1 MLEPFRSQEKHY
13 QEDKKDIP
21 DVVIPG
27 ELIMLEGFFDP
38 DLEAVQPKH
47 MVHQG

>member
-13 QEDKKDIP
+13 QEDKKDIT

-27 ELIMLEGFFDP
+27 KLIMFKGLFDP
-38 DLEAVQPKH
+38 GLEAVQPKH
-47 MVHQG
+47 MVHQA